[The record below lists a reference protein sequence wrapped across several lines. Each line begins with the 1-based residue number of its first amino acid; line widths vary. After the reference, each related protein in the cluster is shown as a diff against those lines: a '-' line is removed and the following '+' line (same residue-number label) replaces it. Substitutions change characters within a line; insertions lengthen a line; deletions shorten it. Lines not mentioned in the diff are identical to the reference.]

1 MEIGGY
7 IELDKYNLPMLH
19 DGAIALNCGRNAL
32 WYLCKAKN
40 IRKIAIPKLLCS
52 SVRSVCNRA
61 DVKVEYYSIDTGF
74 MPLNIELES
83 DEWLYIVN
91 YYGQIGNEEIIK
103 LKKKYKRIIVD
114 NAQAYF
120 QPPVDSV
127 DTIYTCR
134 KFLGVPD
141 GAFLYTD
148 NLLQEA
154 IEQDESFDR
163 MRFLLGRFER
173 TASEFYQE
181 YVENNKLFI
190 DEPIKKM
197 SKLTENLLRG
207 IDYEYVKKQRTD
219 NFRLLHSEF
228 ESINRL
234 KLSVPEGAFMYPLYI
249 ENGTEIR
256 KRLQAEK
263 IYIPTLWPDV
273 FDICKEDEPEYD
285 MAKNILPLPVD
296 QRYGYVTMQ
305 NIENIIMGYIKNS
318 KGKSCHEK
326 I

>member
-52 SVRSVCNRA
+52 SVGNVCNRA
-61 DVKVEYYSIDTGF
+61 NVKIKHYSIDTDF
-74 MPLNIELES
+74 MPLSIELED

-103 LKKKYKRIIVD
+103 LKEKYKRIIVD
-114 NAQAYF
+114 NAQAYY
-120 QPPVDSV
+120 QPPVDGI

-148 NLLQEA
+148 SLLQEG

-190 DEPIKKM
+190 NEPIKKM
-197 SKLTENLLRG
+197 SKLTKNLLHG
-207 IDYEYVKKQRTD
+207 IDYEEVKKRRTD
-219 NFRLLHSEF
+219 NFRFLYNEF
-228 ESINRL
+228 ESVNRL
-234 KLSVPEGAFMYPLYI
+234 YLIIPEGAFMYPLYI
-249 ENGTEIR
+249 KNGAEIR
-256 KRLQAEK
+256 KKLQAEK
-263 IYIPTLWPDV
+263 IYIPTLWPNV
-273 FDICKEDEPEYD
+273 FEVAGKGSLEYK
-285 MAKNILPLPVD
+285 MAENILPLPID
-296 QRYGYVTMQ
+296 QRYGIDDMKYML
-305 NIENIIMGYIKNS
+305 S
-318 KGKSCHEK
+318 KIFELLEG